1 MIRLFRLPASAGGRL
16 ADEHEH
22 ARNIKMIKTCHLG
35 INGGIGQAILLLM
48 LSLAMLLI
56 TPSTQAEPPQ
66 PSSAALG
73 TTTDSRS
80 AHSNVP
86 FAAAVIN
93 PGSGLWREVRQRGG
107 PIEGITQVSGTDA
120 GILISTRGE
129 EWRQLRT
136 EKVIPYSGYL
146 LAVVLAVLVLFRL
159 IRGQLKIHAG
169 RSGMRILRFTYSQRA
184 VHWVAGITF
193 VILGITGVV
202 LLLGRT
208 LLIPVMGNSA
218 FGVIASF
225 SKTVHDYL
233 GPVFVIS
240 LVFLFIYY
248 VKDNF
253 FKLKDIQWFAKGGG
267 MFGGHAH
274 AGRFNAGEKTWFWL
288 AILLGIVVSVTGL
301 VLDFPIF
308 GLDRETM
315 ELSLLIHGIAAIIV
329 FGISFGHMYLATV
342 GMEGALESMTTGY
355 CDANWAKE
363 HHDDWYEEVK
373 DTAEPAPSEDSP
385 THGSP
390 GQASPSG
397 A

>member
-1 MIRLFRLPASAGGRL
+1 
-16 ADEHEH
+16 
-22 ARNIKMIKTCHLG
+22 MIKTC
-35 INGGIGQAILLLM
+35 QASM
-48 LSLAMLLI
+48 SGVVSLAVFLSMLLFLCAVSVH
-56 TPSTQAEPPQ
+56 PALAESPKQ
-66 PSSAALG
+66 PADPFSAFL
-73 TTTDSRS
+73 
-80 AHSNVP
+80 VP
-86 FAAAVIN
+86 N
-93 PGSGLWREVRQRGG
+93 PGSDLWKEVRQRTG
-107 PIEGITQVSGTDA
+107 PLEGTTQAQGTDA
-120 GILISTRGE
+120 GTLINIQGQA
-129 EWRQLRT
+129 WREFRT
-136 EKVIPYSGYL
+136 EQIIPYSGYL
-146 LAVVLAVLVLFRL
+146 LAGILAILILFRL

-169 RSGMRILRFTYSQRA
+169 RSGMRILRFTYSQRV

-193 VILGITGVV
+193 VILGITGVI

-225 SKTVHDYL
+225 SKTVHDYI

-248 VKDNF
+248 VRDNI
-253 FKLKDIQWFAKGGG
+253 FKLRDIQWFVKGGG

-288 AILLGIVVSVTGL
+288 AILLGIVVSATGL

-315 ELSLLIHGIAAIIV
+315 ELSLVIHGIAAIIV
-329 FGISFGHMYLATV
+329 FGISFGHMYLATF
-342 GMEGALESMTTGY
+342 GMEGALETMTTGY

-373 DTAEPAPSEDSP
+373 DTVEPVPAEDSSSQR
-385 THGSP
+385 GSP
-390 GQASPSG
+390 GQATPSG
-397 A
+397 V

>member
-1 MIRLFRLPASAGGRL
+1 
-16 ADEHEH
+16 
-22 ARNIKMIKTCHLG
+22 MIKTCQVSFTDV
-35 INGGIGQAILLLM
+35 IGHAMGLLL
-48 LSLAMLLI
+48 LAVLI
-56 TPSTQAEPPQ
+56 FLTVPVAQAEPPPP
-66 PSSAALG
+66 PS
-73 TTTDSRS
+73 
-80 AHSNVP
+80 P
-86 FAAAVIN
+86 FASAVIN
-93 PGSGLWREVRQRGG
+93 PGSDLWREVRQRGG
-107 PIEGITQVSGTDA
+107 PVDGITQVSGTDA
-120 GILISTRGE
+120 GTLISIRGE

-136 EKVIPYSGYL
+136 EKIIPYSGYL
-146 LAVVLAVLVLFRL
+146 LAGILAILVLFRL

-169 RSGMRILRFTYSQRA
+169 RSGMRILRFSYSQRV

-208 LLIPVMGNSA
+208 LLIPVMGNSV
-218 FGVIASF
+218 FGVIASV

-233 GPVFVIS
+233 GPVFAIS

-248 VKDNF
+248 VKDNI
-253 FKLKDIQWFAKGGG
+253 FKLKDIQWFVKGGG

-288 AILLGIVVSVTGL
+288 AILLGIVVTATGL
-301 VLDFPIF
+301 ILDFPIF

-315 ELSLLIHGIAAIIV
+315 ELSLVIHGIAAIIV
-329 FGISFGHMYLATV
+329 FAISFGHMYLATF
-342 GMEGALESMTTGY
+342 GMEGALETMTTGY

-363 HHDDWYEEVK
+363 HHDEWYEEVK
-373 DTAEPAPSEDSP
+373 DTAEPVPPEDSSRQQG
-385 THGSP
+385 TP

>member
-1 MIRLFRLPASAGGRL
+1 
-16 ADEHEH
+16 
-22 ARNIKMIKTCHLG
+22 MIKTCQLG
-35 INGGIGQAILLLM
+35 INGVIGQAIFLLL
-48 LSLAMLLI
+48 LSIAMLLLI
-56 TPSTQAEPPQ
+56 PSAQAEPPPR
-66 PSSAALG
+66 PS
-73 TTTDSRS
+73 
-80 AHSNVP
+80 P

-93 PGSGLWREVRQRGG
+93 PGSDLWREVRQRDG
-107 PIEGITQVSGTDA
+107 EVSGRTQASGPDA
-120 GILISTRGE
+120 GTLISIRGE

-136 EKVIPYSGYL
+136 EKIIPYSGYL
-146 LAVVLAVLVLFRL
+146 LAGILAILVLFRL

-169 RSGMRILRFTYSQRA
+169 RSGMRILRFTYSQRV

-208 LLIPVMGNSA
+208 LLIPLMGNSA
-218 FGVIASF
+218 FGVIASL
-225 SKTVHDYL
+225 SKTVHDYI

-240 LVFLFIYY
+240 LVFLFLYY
-248 VKDNF
+248 VKDNI
-253 FKLKDIQWFAKGGG
+253 FKLRDIQWFVKGGG

-288 AILLGIVVSVTGL
+288 AILLGIVVSITGL
-301 VLDFPIF
+301 LLDFPIF

-315 ELSLLIHGIAAIIV
+315 ELSLVIHGIAAIIV
-329 FGISFGHMYLATV
+329 FGISFGHMYLATF

-373 DTAEPAPSEDSP
+373 DTAEPIPSDDSSA
-385 THGSP
+385 HGSP